1 MQVDNKFQF
10 LKNICN
16 GLLIWNAIIL
26 LEKNNSHCNNCLFV
40 LGKNLSYSIEGFYM
54 RKYMLLDAQNL
65 PMKTLYAFS
74 PLFSEANRHE
84 ALCIMCSEILLLTS

>member
-1 MQVDNKFQF
+1 
-10 LKNICN
+10 
-16 GLLIWNAIIL
+16 
-26 LEKNNSHCNNCLFV
+26 
-40 LGKNLSYSIEGFYM
+40 M

-84 ALCIMCSEILLLTS
+84 ALCIMCSEILAAYLIISIRINTRCCDSEISTIVLNIVKVYNQKGWAQFHENRHPTCKRQN

>member
-1 MQVDNKFQF
+1 
-10 LKNICN
+10 
-16 GLLIWNAIIL
+16 
-26 LEKNNSHCNNCLFV
+26 
-40 LGKNLSYSIEGFYM
+40 M

-84 ALCIMCSEILLLTS
+84 ALCIMCSEILAAYLIISIRIDTRCCDSEIRTIVKRRESLQSNRLSLIL